1 MAAPATTNKK
11 LDELYDLIE
20 DIEIAMLTTS
30 RPDGMLVTRPMAT
43 QDHNHLGDL
52 WFVTNIETHKVDEI
66 EANPQVS
73 IGYLDPKTMEWVSV
87 SGTATIS
94 QDRETIRELHQ
105 PDWKAWFEDE
115 GGERDG
121 GPDDP
126 RLALII
132 VDAHTA
138 VYMKAK
144 HSRPRTLFE
153 IMRGV
158 LTGSQ
163 PDIGREEQLSE
174 RELHRRG
181 PRRD

>member
-1 MAAPATTNKK
+1 MQTNTSTEKK
-11 LDELYDLIE
+11 LDELID
-20 DIEIAMLTTS
+20 DIDIALMTTV

-66 EANPQVS
+66 EANPNVS
-73 IGYLDPKTMEWVSV
+73 IGYLNPKTMEWVSV

-94 QDRETIRELHQ
+94 QDRAKIRELHER
-105 PDWKAWFEDE
+105 DWKAWFEDE
-115 GGERDG
+115 GGKRDG

-132 VDAHTA
+132 VDAHT
-138 VYMKAK
+138 VTYMKAK

-153 IMRGV
+153 IARGV
-158 LTGSQ
+158 VTGDQ
-163 PDIGREEQLSE
+163 PDIGREERLSE
-174 RELHRRG
+174 RELR
-181 PRRD
+181 